1 MCEQFAQGRY
11 LEVEWP
17 GIEKRIMDGNGDKLK
32 EERRQNTR

>member
-17 GIEKRIMDGNGDKLK
+17 GIEKRIMDGDKLK
-32 EERRQNTR
+32 EERR